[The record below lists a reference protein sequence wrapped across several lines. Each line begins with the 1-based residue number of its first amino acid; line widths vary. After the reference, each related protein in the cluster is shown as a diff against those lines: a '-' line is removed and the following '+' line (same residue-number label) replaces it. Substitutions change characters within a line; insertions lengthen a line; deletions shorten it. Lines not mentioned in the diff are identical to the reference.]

1 MQVIQW
7 ARGREIKKIEVKDRK
22 AVIYIDDDH
31 LKVELQV
38 IDLLRNTHIRQ
49 AIEQAITRPL
59 ETEGI
64 ESFGV
69 VESAEQTDKMF
80 VITKDDA
87 PSFRA
92 PAVEDEQLS
101 EREYETSLQLIGL
114 SFQERN
120 KWRFSDGA
128 SPFFADI
135 ADQNFLQ
142 KINSHQVVFA
152 KDDIIRAKILERQKL
167 TKDGIKTERSLTKVL
182 VHRSAALQLGL
193 PIVRPEE

>member
-1 MQVIQW
+1 MDFLALDWGQKIVAFFFVAFIGLFALGIFAQFLFTPLLH
-7 ARGREIKKIEVKDRK
+7 ALDTIMDAIDALRNKGRTTDQDAQNEDRPGKEVGDVDLIREIED
-22 AVIYIDDDH
+22 
-31 LKVELQV
+31 
-38 IDLLRNTHIRQ
+38 
-49 AIEQAITRPL
+49 
-59 ETEGI
+59 
-64 ESFGV
+64 
-69 VESAEQTDKMF
+69 
-80 VITKDDA
+80 
-87 PSFRA
+87 
-92 PAVEDEQLS
+92 VEDEQLS

-182 VHRSAALQLGL
+182 GHRSAALQLGL
-193 PIVRPEE
+193 PIVMPEE